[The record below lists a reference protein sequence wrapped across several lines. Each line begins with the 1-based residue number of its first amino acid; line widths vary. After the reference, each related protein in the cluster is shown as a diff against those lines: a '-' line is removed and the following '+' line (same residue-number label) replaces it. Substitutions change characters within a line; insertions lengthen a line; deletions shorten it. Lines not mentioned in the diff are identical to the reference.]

1 MNRTRWEKPPRW
13 WSPKLSPGWVRFWR
27 PFRRRHRLRKQ
38 RLLEVEVRGAEHV
51 QEALG
56 KGQGVLI
63 TPNHAS
69 HADCFALYEA
79 ADQVGVPFYVM
90 VAWQVLHY
98 GGWLKRTI
106 LRHHGC
112 FSVDREG
119 TDFNALRK
127 SREVLESEPYPLV
140 IFPEGEVYHINE
152 RVTPFREGPAAIA
165 LLAARKASRPV
176 VCIPCAM
183 KFRYVDD
190 PTPELLEVMSRLEE
204 ALYWRPRPDLTLG
217 QRIYH
222 FAEGVLALKEIE
234 FMGATYSG
242 SVPERI
248 ANLMEFL
255 LGRIEARHGMDPAGA
270 TVPERVKALR
280 REAIKQLEEHPDNDP
295 ARLQAIEDLDDLFLV
310 VQAFSYPGDYVAEN
324 PTIERIAETLDK
336 FEEDVLPAETA
347 TVRGSRRGTV
357 TFGEPIPVP
366 AERGKK
372 GSAAALTDLIEQRV
386 QALLD
391 EDTQSGSQPA
401 VGSQAG

>member
-1 MNRTRWEKPPRW
+1 MNSTRWEKPPRW
-13 WSPKLSPGWVRFWR
+13 WSPKLSPAWLRFWR

-51 QEALG
+51 RESLA
-56 KGQGVLI
+56 KGHGVLI

-79 ADQVGVPFYVM
+79 ADQVGAPFYVM

-98 GGWLKRTI
+98 GGWLKRMI

-127 SREVLESEPYPLV
+127 AREVLESEPYPLV

-165 LLAARKASRPV
+165 LLAARKASRPI

-190 PTPELLEVMSRLEE
+190 PTPELLEVMSQLEE
-204 ALYWRPRPDLTLG
+204 ALMWRPRPDLTFG

-234 FMGATYSG
+234 FMGETYSG

-248 ANLMEFL
+248 ANLIEFL
-255 LGRIEARHGMDPAGA
+255 LGRIEARHGMDPSGA
-270 TVPERVKALR
+270 TVPERVKMLR
-280 REAIKQLEEHPDNDP
+280 REAIKQMEEHPDDDP
-295 ARLQAIEDLDDLFLV
+295 ARRQALEDLDDLFLV
-310 VQAFSYPGDYVAEN
+310 VQAFSYPGDYVAEK

-347 TVRGSRRGTV
+347 TVRGSRRATV

-372 GSAAALTDLIEQRV
+372 ASATALTDLLERQV
-386 QALLD
+386 QSLLE

>member
-1 MNRTRWEKPPRW
+1 MNSTRWEKPPRW
-13 WSPKLSPGWVRFWR
+13 WSPKLSPAWIRFWR

-51 QEALG
+51 RQALG
-56 KGQGVLI
+56 QGHGVLI

-98 GGWLKRTI
+98 GGWLKRLI

-127 SREVLESEPYPLV
+127 AREVLESEPYPLA

-152 RVTPFREGPAAIA
+152 RVTPFREGPAAVA
-165 LLAARKASRPV
+165 LLAARKGDRPV

-183 KFRYVDD
+183 RFRYLDD
-190 PTPELLEVMSRLEE
+190 PTPKLLEVMSKLEE

-248 ANLMEFL
+248 ANLIEFL
-255 LGRIEARHGMDPAGA
+255 LGRIEARHGKDPCGA

-280 REAIKQLEEHPDNDP
+280 REAIKQLEEHPDDGP
-295 ARLQAIEDLDDLFLV
+295 ARRNALEDLDDLFLV
-310 VQAFSYPGDYVAEN
+310 VQAFSYPGDYVAER

-347 TVRGSRRGTV
+347 AIRGSRRVTV

-366 AERGKK
+366 AERGRKA
-372 GSAAALTDLIEQRV
+372 SAAALTDLVEEQV

-391 EDTQSGSQPA
+391 DDPESGSQPA
-401 VGSQAG
+401 AEAQAG